1 MIPYKISCFRV
12 SSEILLLS
20 LIEAVH
26 WTLSAR
32 SYQLIWAISPVP
44 QLVTPPTTISCKI
57 GSRVKNVSKFA
68 DPPSR
73 ESTLAFYSSVRRQL
87 INLIHSLPSL
97 ASVRCWYYLDDG
109 PGQGVRKRQ
118 IVRFILLFPSSQ
130 SFPPRLLGGT
140 VSLAGPQLSMNWSAI
155 YQPSYCWLL
164 LLLTRHSL
172 SSGAGTVYWWPQ
184 HVGGMLSE
192 GAFDGLLLHRSI

>member
-1 MIPYKISCFRV
+1 M
-12 SSEILLLS
+12 
-20 LIEAVH
+20 
-26 WTLSAR
+26 
-32 SYQLIWAISPVP
+32 P

-109 PGQGVRKRQ
+109 PGQRVRKRQ

-164 LLLTRHSL
+164 LLLTRHSVAVL
-172 SSGAGTVYWWPQ
+172 GQFIDDLNTLEECCQKEPLMDCYYTGV
-184 HVGGMLSE
+184 
-192 GAFDGLLLHRSI
+192 FSIWVR